1 MLLRQLLAPPL
12 MVEPTGT
19 PPDACEEQASVGKER
34 TAAERAAALPL
45 ARGLVST
52 VQALCLDTKSM
63 LACIITWHAARR
75 LARTT
80 TPPRPLRP
88 QARHAPAV
96 RLPCLGQD
104 KCLNKAGMALG
115 LG

>member
-1 MLLRQLLAPPL
+1 M
-12 MVEPTGT
+12 GT
-19 PPDACEEQASVGKER
+19 EH
-34 TAAERAAALPL
+34 AAEEHVAALSL

-52 VQALCLDTKSM
+52 AGALCLDTKSM

-75 LARTT
+75 LARTA
-80 TPPRPLRP
+80 TPPRRLRP

-104 KCLNKAGMALG
+104 KR
-115 LG
+115 